1 MTRQIQGNTISIE
14 VDENKLDSMLFG
26 VNNEIEIIRESGMTD
41 NHPIIS
47 ILLDVLAVYNPDDK
61 I

>member
-1 MTRQIQGNTISIE
+1 MLIR
-14 VDENKLDSMLFG
+14 VDENKLDSMLFS

-47 ILLDVLAVYNPDDK
+47 ILLDVLAVYNPDERGK
-61 I
+61 L